1 MTDFVLIMKTVVS
14 MFLKKTRLDAF
25 NDKNMCFLKT
35 GWDKIQIFKI
45 FIKEVQE
52 KKKKFRKKW

>member
-25 NDKNMCFLKT
+25 NDKNKCFLKT

-52 KKKKFRKKW
+52 KK

>member
-25 NDKNMCFLKT
+25 NDKNMRFLKT

-52 KKKKFRKKW
+52 KK